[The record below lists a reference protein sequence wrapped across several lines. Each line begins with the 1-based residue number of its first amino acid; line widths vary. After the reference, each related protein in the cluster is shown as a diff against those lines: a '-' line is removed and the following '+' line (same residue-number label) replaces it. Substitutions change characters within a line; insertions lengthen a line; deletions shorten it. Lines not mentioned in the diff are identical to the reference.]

1 MLIAL
6 LLLSLQEDPH
16 TVTLA
21 FEKTRC
27 DGEILT
33 KRPAGK
39 SLPLTEP
46 AAAFDDWAEVPAPAG
61 FPKDLGL
68 SAVRHPIRG
77 TVSFAVDEAQDGEK
91 PAGHSLHGEAFN
103 EGPRQR
109 AYLMDGMGKIVFDIT
124 TKDPQAQKFF
134 VQGVGQLHGFYYFE
148 AERSFRQATALDPD
162 CAMAYWGMAMAN
174 VNNEKRAKAFIE
186 KADKLRGK
194 ASRREQMW
202 IDALSAYHKETKN
215 DVRGKAFIKSFD
227 RILGEFPDELEAKAF
242 LAWSMY
248 HHKSKGVPIVSTES
262 VDAIILQVLAK
273 NPMHPGAH
281 HYKIHL
287 WDEEKPAR
295 ALKSAELFGPAQA
308 GVAHAWHMPGHI
320 YSKLQHYADAAWQQE
335 ASSRVDHAQMIRDR
349 TMPYLI
355 HNYAHNQQWCV
366 TDLKH
371 IGRIRHAAALAEN
384 LAEIPRHPK
393 QNNLENA
400 ESCARIGRTR
410 LLETL
415 TTWELWDEILERAE
429 TTLLPIENR
438 EDSARRLRA
447 IGSAHAEKGNLDAA
461 KMCLAG
467 LGELAKKDD
476 AKPLPEKADDKA
488 KKAAADEK
496 ERKSKSIRSAVAEV
510 EGRIALA
517 EGDFKAALE
526 KLEKAEGLPKE
537 QLALAYLKAG
547 ERDKAEK
554 KAAEAVNG
562 AKGQVHPLAVQVE
575 VLRKLDRTEAA
586 DAAFKKLAELAV
598 YADPGLPALERIGYR
613 TPAEP
618 AACEAATKG
627 TEIETLG
634 PLLWKPPPASLF
646 TLSDSEGKTFSLDQ
660 AVDRPVLVIFYLGSG
675 CAHCREQLAKFAS
688 LDPKYREA
696 GISIV
701 AVSPETPEQ
710 LRKSQESGLVK
721 VPFPL
726 LSDPDKRQFH
736 AWRCYDDFEDFPLHG
751 TFLVASSDQIQA
763 LVRWQEISYTPFM
776 EAEYLLEEC
785 RRLLA
790 FK

>member
-1 MLIAL
+1 MIASL
-6 LLLSLQEDPH
+6 LLAV
-16 TVTLA
+16 TVA
-21 FEKTRC
+21 
-27 DGEILT
+27 
-33 KRPAGK
+33 
-39 SLPLTEP
+39 S
-46 AAAFDDWAEVPAPAG
+46 
-61 FPKDLGL
+61 
-68 SAVRHPIRG
+68 
-77 TVSFAVDEAQDGEK
+77 AQDGEK

-109 AYLMDGMGKIVFDIT
+109 AYLMEGMGKIVFEIT

-148 AERSFRQATALDPD
+148 AERSFRQAAALDPG

-174 VNNEKRAKAFIE
+174 VNNQKRAKAFIE
-186 KADKLRGK
+186 KAAALKGK
-194 ASRREQMW
+194 ASKREQMW

-227 RILGEFPDELEAKAF
+227 RILNDYPDELEARAF

-248 HHKSKGVPIVSTES
+248 HHKSKGVPIVSTEA
-262 VDAIILQVLAK
+262 VDAIILQVLEK
-273 NPMHPGAH
+273 NPMHPGGH

-295 ALKSAELFGPAQA
+295 ALRSAELFGPSQP

-320 YSKLQHYADAAWQQE
+320 YSKLHRYADAAWQQE

-349 TMPYLI
+349 TMPYQI
-355 HNYAHNQQWCV
+355 HNYVHNQQWCV

-371 IGRIRHAAALAEN
+371 IGRVRHAAALAEN

-393 QNNLENA
+393 LNQVGQKDHA
-400 ESCARIGRTR
+400 TRIGRTR

-415 TTWELWDEILERAE
+415 TTWELWDEVLARAPA
-429 TTLLPIENR
+429 PIDNR
-438 EDSARRLRA
+438 DDSIHRLRA
-447 IGSAHAEKGNLDAA
+447 IGAAHAEKGDLAA
-461 KMCLAG
+461 ARTCVEG
-467 LGELAKKDD
+467 LEDLGKKDD
-476 AKPLPEKADDKA
+476 GKKPPEKADEKA
-488 KKAAADEK
+488 KKAAQDERD
-496 ERKSKSIRSAVAEV
+496 RKSKPVRSAIAEV

-526 KLEKAEGLPKE
+526 KLEKADGLPKE
-537 QLALAYLKAG
+537 ALALAYLKAG
-547 ERDKAEK
+547 EKEKAEK
-554 KAAEAVNG
+554 KAKEAVDGQKN
-562 AKGQVHPLAVQVE
+562 QVHPLAAQVE
-575 VLRKLDRTEAA
+575 VLRTLGKTEAA
-586 DAAFKKLAELAV
+586 DAAFKRLAELAKF
-598 YADPGLPALERIGYR
+598 ADQGLPALERIGCKP
-613 TPAEP
+613 PAERP
-618 AACEAATKG
+618 PCEAATRG

-634 PLLWKPPPASLF
+634 PLLWKPTPARLF
-646 TLSDSEGKTFSLDQ
+646 TLPDSEGRSFALDQ
-660 AVDRPVLVIFYLGSG
+660 AVDHPVVLIFSLGSG
-675 CAHCREQLAKFAS
+675 CTHCREQLAKFAS
-688 LDPKYREA
+688 LDAKYREA
-696 GISIV
+696 GLTIV

-751 TFLVASSDQIQA
+751 TFLVASTDRAQA

-776 EAEYLLEEC
+776 EAEFLLAEC
-785 RRLLA
+785 KRLLA
-790 FK
+790 LK